1 MLSTPTL
8 LAARSHLKKLLQD
21 AQNRPDGAADAMAY
35 QISLDCIEHCIELS
49 KAARQRQI
57 INREIDLAIARIM
70 AEPRRTEET

>member
-21 AQNRPDGAADAMAY
+21 AQSRPDGAADSMAY
-35 QISLDCIEHCIELS
+35 QISLDCIEHCVELS